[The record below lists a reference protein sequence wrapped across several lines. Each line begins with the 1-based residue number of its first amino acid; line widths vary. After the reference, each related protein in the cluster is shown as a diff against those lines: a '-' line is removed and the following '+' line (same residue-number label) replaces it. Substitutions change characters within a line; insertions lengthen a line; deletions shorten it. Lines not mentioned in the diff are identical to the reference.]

1 MSAFLSH
8 AMVSRARRDLA
19 RRFYEA
25 GALAPDRAVRVGDL
39 SPAEQSR
46 LRRFVENHIAHE
58 TEPGVYWL
66 DGAAYEADL
75 AHRRRLVVL
84 AALMVL
90 IVLFFV
96 VEIAGGAAT

>member
-1 MSAFLSH
+1 MNTFLPQVI
-8 AMVSRARRDLA
+8 MSRARRDLA
-19 RRFYEA
+19 RRFHEA
-25 GALAPDRAVRVGDL
+25 GALSPDRALRLTDL

-66 DGAAYEADL
+66 DGAAYDAEL
-75 AHRRRLVVL
+75 AHRRRLVL
-84 AALMVL
+84 LGFLMVL

-96 VEIAGGAAT
+96 VEIAGGRAT